1 MQLKSRMGRVG
12 VGLAVATL
20 AILAAPAAAQYPNKP
35 VRVVVQFPAGGAA
48 DTITRVIAQ
57 PLAQALG
64 QPVVVENRPGA
75 DGAIA
80 ADVVMKSP
88 PDGYTL
94 FMATSSAMSAVPAMR
109 KVPPYDPVSAFTPIT
124 KVGTFSYFLFT
135 HPSVPAKNVIELI
148 DYIRANPGKLNYAG
162 ATTTG
167 IMAAV
172 QLASFA
178 KLEVERIPYKGEGA
192 ATIDLVSGRVQ
203 FMFATPTNALGPAK
217 EGRLRVLATLLPQRS
232 AMAPDAPTMAEA
244 NAPKL
249 SIVPWAGFFGPA
261 KLPPDIVA
269 RLNRELTGILKRPE
283 VREQIERQAFDVQSS
298 TPEELAAYTKEQAEV
313 WRTAVRDSGM
323 ALE

>member
-1 MQLKSRMGRVG
+1 MSMA
-12 VGLAVATL
+12 AVVFATTAL
-20 AILAAPAAAQYPNKP
+20 HLAPAAAQYPSRP
-35 VRVVVQFPAGGAA
+35 VKVVVPFPAGGAA
-48 DTITRVIAQ
+48 DTIARAIAQ

-64 QPVVVENRPGA
+64 QPVVVENKPGA

-80 ADVVMKSP
+80 ADAVIKSAA
-88 PDGYTL
+88 DGYTL

-109 KVPPYDPVSAFTPIT
+109 KQPPYDPVTAFTPIS

-135 HPSVPAKNVIELI
+135 HPAVPARTVGELI
-148 DYIRANPGKLNYAG
+148 EYIRANPGKVNYAG

-172 QLASFA
+172 QLAGFA
-178 KLEVERIPYKGEGA
+178 KLDMARIPYKGEGA

-203 FMFATPTNALGPAK
+203 LMFATPTNALGPAT

-232 AMAPDAPTMAEA
+232 PMVPDAPTMAEA
-244 NAPKL
+244 GAPKL

-261 KLPPDIVA
+261 GLPREIVV
-269 RLNRELTGILKRPE
+269 RLHRELNAILARPD
-283 VREQIERQAFDVQSS
+283 VREQIARQAFEVQGS
-298 TPEELAAYTKEQAEV
+298 TPEELAAYVKEQVEV
-313 WRTAVRDSGM
+313 WRTAVRDSGL